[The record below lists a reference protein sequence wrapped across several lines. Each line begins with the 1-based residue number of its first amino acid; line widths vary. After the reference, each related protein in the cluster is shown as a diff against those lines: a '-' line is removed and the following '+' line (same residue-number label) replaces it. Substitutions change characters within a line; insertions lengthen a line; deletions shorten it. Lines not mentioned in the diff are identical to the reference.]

1 MRMKRNSRNKSET
14 IERMLLSRDITRLR
28 SEDQYLHQQ
37 HIIII
42 IIIIIVVVVVVVVV
56 IVIIIVIIIN
66 ILLKSDW
73 NVAK

>member
-1 MRMKRNSRNKSET
+1 MKRNSRNKSET

-42 IIIIIVVVVVVVVV
+42 IIIII
-56 IVIIIVIIIN
+56 IIVIIIN
-66 ILLKSDW
+66 ILLKSD
-73 NVAK
+73 